1 MVETALQTDKA
12 KANMHKVS
20 FVPDLIAIEEKN
32 NYSFKQLILNGIS

>member
-20 FVPDLIAIEEKN
+20 FVPDLTAVKRKSK
-32 NYSFKQLILNGIS
+32 Y